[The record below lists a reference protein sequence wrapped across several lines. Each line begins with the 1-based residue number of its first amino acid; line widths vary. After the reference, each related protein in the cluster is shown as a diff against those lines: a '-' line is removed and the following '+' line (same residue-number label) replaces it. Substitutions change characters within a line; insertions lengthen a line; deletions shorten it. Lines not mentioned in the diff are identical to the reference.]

1 MKIGFGEEETEVDAS
16 NLEWIPKKIIQ
27 RGKATGV
34 TVDEQK
40 GRWDA
45 VIEFAQEREKQKRSE
60 RGKGKTKRKGAR
72 ELNSLCSSINYERV
86 KRRMKRRELQE
97 EKVAGNSRG
106 ILLILNENTFME
118 CQGAGGIIA

>member
-1 MKIGFGEEETEVDAS
+1 MSSKSEERVSILTLEEGKCFKKLQDEDRIWCEEETEVDAS
-16 NLEWIPKKIIQ
+16 HLEWIPKKIIQ

-60 RGKGKTKRKGAR
+60 RGKGQTKRKGAR

-86 KRRMKRRELQE
+86 KGE
-97 EKVAGNSRG
+97 
-106 ILLILNENTFME
+106 
-118 CQGAGGIIA
+118 